1 MKKIFFGIYIT
12 KNLLI
17 YYLLAALIS
26 HEFAIYRA
34 NMYTYHNL
42 DNKTPVIKDVL
53 ICNYLVSTYLLIQIG
68 TYLCENCTFFNQCT
82 FLDYCQF
89 LYQCKYEPI

>member
-34 NMYTYHNL
+34 NMYIYHNL

-68 TYLCENCTFFNQCT
+68 TYLCENCTL
-82 FLDYCQF
+82 LDHCQF